1 MLISWP
7 ENSSQSLPFFP
18 SQQQQQ
24 QPQPRKNM
32 KITLTT
38 YQIAGYLMQ
47 DDNAKWSRSGA
58 YALADYLQKL
68 EDSLGEEQDFDVVS
82 IRCDFSEFSTAVE
95 AAGEYGW
102 SAEPDEYDDANES
115 AALSWLHD
123 RTSVITFNGGVI
135 IATF

>member
-1 MLISWP
+1 
-7 ENSSQSLPFFP
+7 
-18 SQQQQQ
+18 
-24 QPQPRKNM
+24 M

-58 YALADYLQKL
+58 YAIADYLQEL
-68 EDSLGEEQDFDVVS
+68 ENDTGEEQELDVVG
-82 IRCDFSEFSTAVE
+82 IRCDFSEYSSAVD

-102 SAEPDEYDDANES
+102 SAEPDEYDDANEA
-115 AALSWLHD
+115 AALSWLQD
-123 RTSVITFNGGVI
+123 RTSVISFDGGVI

>member
-1 MLISWP
+1 
-7 ENSSQSLPFFP
+7 
-18 SQQQQQ
+18 
-24 QPQPRKNM
+24 M

-47 DDNAKWSRSGA
+47 DTNAKWSRSGA
-58 YALADYLQKL
+58 YALADYLQEL
-68 EDSLGEEQDFDVVS
+68 ENDTKEEMDLDVVA
-82 IRCDFSEFSTAVE
+82 IRCDFSEYPTAVE

-102 SAEPDEYDDANES
+102 SADETEFDEANEA

-135 IATF
+135 ITKF

>member
-1 MLISWP
+1 
-7 ENSSQSLPFFP
+7 
-18 SQQQQQ
+18 
-24 QPQPRKNM
+24 M

-47 DDNAKWSRSGA
+47 DTNAKWTRSGA
-58 YALADYLQKL
+58 FALADYLQEL

-95 AAGEYGW
+95 AAGGYGW
-102 SAEPDEYDDANES
+102 SADESEYDDANEA
-115 AALSWLHD
+115 AALSWLSD
-123 RTSVITFNGGVI
+123 RTSVITFDGGVI

>member
-1 MLISWP
+1 
-7 ENSSQSLPFFP
+7 
-18 SQQQQQ
+18 
-24 QPQPRKNM
+24 M

-58 YALADYLQKL
+58 YALADYLQEL
-68 EDSLGEEQDFDVVS
+68 EDSIGEEQELDVVA
-82 IRCDFSEFSTAVE
+82 IRCEFGEFSTAAE

-102 SAEPDEYDDANES
+102 SADESEYDDANEA

-135 IATF
+135 IAKF